1 MADATQTQLDYRTL
15 NIEKLT
21 ANLWEAVRRSNK
33 NMLVLEPGSESG
45 QNFMNVRVYFLKDW
59 DGIEDP
65 ITLDERVVFDRN
77 DFDLSLLKFV
87 RLIMELGY
95 EHKALMCGALNDIE
109 TPFIPEDGCDSLLK
123 PRIVDW
129 GDMSEAEYFRM
140 YAALTGGINIK
151 SKGTIC
157 S

>member
-15 NIEKLT
+15 NIEFLT
-21 ANLWEAVRRSNK
+21 SNLWKVVRESNK

-45 QNFMNVRVYFLKDW
+45 QNFMNVRVYFMKDW
-59 DGIEDP
+59 DGTSDP
-65 ITLDERVVFDRN
+65 RTLDERVVFDRN
-77 DFDLSLLKFV
+77 NTDLSLLKFV

-123 PRIVDW
+123 PRIVDL

-140 YAALTGGINIK
+140 YSALTSGINIK